1 MDQHFPASRRAIVAG
16 IAALLG
22 TAALP
27 PAAIAASGEAGA
39 PRTLPPSQFTLLEA
53 VADTIMPASDTPG
66 ALAAQVPARLDGL
79 LRDWASPPTREAI
92 VGALA
97 RIDSAAL
104 TQKGK
109 GFVAL
114 SPSERMTM
122 LTAHDADA
130 LKSANPAL
138 KSVADPGYLR
148 LKELVIALYY
158 YSETAATS
166 ELIYEHVPGKY
177 EPSLK
182 VTAQTRPYLGTWQN

>member
-1 MDQHFPASRRAIVAG
+1 MDRHFPVSRRAIVAG

-27 PAAIAASGEAGA
+27 EAAIAASGATSA
-39 PRTLPPSQFTLLEA
+39 PRSLPPSQFTLLEA
-53 VADTIMPASDTPG
+53 VADTIMPASDTAG

-92 VGALA
+92 VSALA
-97 RIDSAAL
+97 RIDSAAMAL
-104 TQKGK
+104 KGK
-109 GFVAL
+109 GFAAL
-114 SPSERMTM
+114 SPAERTAM

-130 LKSANPAL
+130 LKTGAPAL

-158 YSETAATS
+158 FSETAATS

>member
-1 MDQHFPASRRAIVAG
+1 MGQHFPASRRAIVAS

-22 TAALP
+22 AAALP
-27 PAAIAASGEAGA
+27 SAAIAASGATGA
-39 PRTLPPSQFTLLEA
+39 PRILPPPQFALLEA

-66 ALAAQVPARLDGL
+66 ALAAQVPSRLDGL

-92 VGALA
+92 VAALA
-97 RIDSAAL
+97 RIDSAAMAL
-104 TQKGK
+104 KGK
-109 GFVAL
+109 GFAAL
-114 SPSERMTM
+114 SPAERTAM

-130 LKSANPAL
+130 LKTGAPAL

-166 ELIYEHVPGKY
+166 ELIYEHVPGNY